1 MFSDLLSGIVLSCM
15 LLIQMGGNSTMG
27 GNAVQGGGAGGG
39 AGAPTLSIVTT
50 ASCNGSS
57 GTAAA
62 TCTNTGASAIGD
74 LVIFVSKS
82 QSNSSG
88 ATIAFTGTL
97 PCTPTAVIAP
107 SVATWQSNGPAHFI
121 AAIYACIVTSAVTAA
136 PIGTWT
142 SGTGSFTD
150 LRVGT
155 YHSTAGWNATFADQ
169 NAQSISASSQTA
181 CSTGTTPP
189 TTSPNELIVA
199 TCDVFNNS
207 QTWNTL
213 ATYTSQT
220 VVESSSAAWYSK
232 QVSVTGTQTAAI
244 VLSAADFGFGM
255 IATFA
260 SN

>member
-1 MFSDLLSGIVLSCM
+1 
-15 LLIQMGGNSTMG
+15 MGGSAGMG
-27 GNAVQGGGAGGG
+27 GKAGAGGG
-39 AGAPTLSIVTT
+39 ATAGGPTISIVTA

-57 GTAAA
+57 GTAAG
-62 TCTNTGASAIGD
+62 TCTNTGASVIGD
-74 LVIFVSKS
+74 LIILVSKS

-142 SGTGSFTD
+142 SGTGGFTD

-155 YHSTAGWNATFADQ
+155 YHSTAGWKVAFADQ
-169 NAQSISASSQTA
+169 NMQVISATSQVSCT
-181 CSTGTTPP
+181 TGTTPA
-189 TTSPNELIVA
+189 TTSANELIVA

-207 QTWNTL
+207 QTWNAL

-220 VVESSSAAWYSK
+220 VVESTSAGWYSK
-232 QVSVTGTQTAAI
+232 QVSSTGTQTAAI
-244 VLSAADFGFGM
+244 VLSAADFGLGM